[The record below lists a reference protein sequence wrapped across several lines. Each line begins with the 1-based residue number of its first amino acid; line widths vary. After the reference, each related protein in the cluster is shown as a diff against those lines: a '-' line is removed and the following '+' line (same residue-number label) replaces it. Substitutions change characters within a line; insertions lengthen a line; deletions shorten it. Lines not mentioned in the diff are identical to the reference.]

1 MTDSGGP
8 NVPSGARQ
16 PPEYLA
22 VGRVLR
28 PHGLRGDLLLES
40 ASDLVGSLGPGS
52 TVYLGEDRAQAVI
65 RSLRAHGRQYLLSLE
80 DSPDRS
86 AAEARREVIVYV
98 RFDQAAPLPEHTY
111 YRWQIL
117 GLQVWS
123 DEQQNLGQIVEI
135 LETGANDVYLVRSES
150 GEELLLPAI
159 EPVVLQVD
167 LAGKRMMVHLL
178 PGLRP

>member
-1 MTDSGGP
+1 
-8 NVPSGARQ
+8 
-16 PPEYLA
+16 
-22 VGRVLR
+22 
-28 PHGLRGDLLLES
+28 
-40 ASDLVGSLGPGS
+40 
-52 TVYLGEDRAQAVI
+52 
-65 RSLRAHGRQYLLSLE
+65 
-80 DSPDRS
+80 
-86 AAEARREVIVYV
+86 
-98 RFDQAAPLPEHTY
+98 LPEHTY

-167 LAGKRMMVHLL
+167 LVGKRMRVHLL